1 MIKGIGIGNGLAVS
15 MVIVLVVTSVFA
27 MAIVWEKVLTLAVAM
42 LLKVGQLVKRSLLTP
57 EDLDLIPF
65 YCINDFNSNY
75 SSEKKKMK

>member
-27 MAIVWEKVLTLAVAM
+27 MAIVWEKVLTLAVVI

-57 EDLDLIPF
+57 EDCGSDPVLL
-65 YCINDFNSNY
+65 Y
-75 SSEKKKMK
+75 

>member
-57 EDLDLIPF
+57 EDFGSDPVLL
-65 YCINDFNSNY
+65 Y
-75 SSEKKKMK
+75 

>member
-1 MIKGIGIGNGLAVS
+1 MIKGIVIGNGLAVS

-57 EDLDLIPF
+57 EDFGSDPVLL
-65 YCINDFNSNY
+65 Y
-75 SSEKKKMK
+75 

>member
-27 MAIVWEKVLTLAVAM
+27 MAIVWEKVLTLAI

-57 EDLDLIPF
+57 EDCGSDPVLL
-65 YCINDFNSNY
+65 Y
-75 SSEKKKMK
+75 